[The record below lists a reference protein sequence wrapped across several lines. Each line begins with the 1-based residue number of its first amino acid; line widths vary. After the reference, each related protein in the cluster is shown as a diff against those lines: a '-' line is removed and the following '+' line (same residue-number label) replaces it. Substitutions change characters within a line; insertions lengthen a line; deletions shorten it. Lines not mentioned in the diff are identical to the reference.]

1 MNKVKRILN
10 FWKEVN
16 LLTPVTV
23 KSIAFKNQES
33 LSVKDVLKVPYNRI
47 EDSLLLNNDEKY
59 EIEIGFGDIKNT
71 YLYEK
76 GSIEKEDF
84 VDGDGGES
92 FIFSFKIDGDK
103 KYKEE
108 SFAISKFTFILLKNL
123 ISKSYD
129 DIEYEIKKFNENIE
143 IDLKSYENY
152 NVENV
157 KKITSLILKELNI
170 DNLDE
175 KILKKSF
182 YLKLFSLSEEDN
194 NESSFAQMDFYTR
207 DLENIAKA
215 DLKDDSLLSNIIY
228 SKENKNRQ
236 KIDDNKEFLKEIT
249 LPKNMPIGKWPSK
262 YNPSLMQAAAINI
275 CTSKDYSPNIFS
287 VNGPPGTGKTT
298 LLKEIIADTIVKKA
312 KIIADLNS
320 TDLEIM
326 KTNTTNSYYRNYYK
340 IPDELK
346 KIGIIVSSNNN
357 SAVENISKDL
367 PKAEDVL
374 SKDTLTNL
382 FDINEHENIYFTKD
396 SENIFGDNPRT
407 WGLISAPYGKKTNI
421 QKILGI
427 LPEKTQKNE
436 DFNFSLGN
444 NIPNFK
450 DAVSIFKEKYEKVLK
465 YREDFNSNIKQ
476 FFRNKDEIA
485 EINNSSDQISNLKN
499 KIEYLIEELKKIQ
512 DSKEYKDSILKQK
525 REQKSNIENS
535 YSFFTK
541 IANKLAGEK
550 NPKILE
556 LNKDIEILNEELIN
570 INKDLRNIENDKNEL
585 HKKIQVLENSKKIL
599 KELEEE
605 INMFFKTYS
614 SNENDLKLLERCSD
628 LENFYN
634 DIINNE
640 KTQESCP
647 WGVEEFNKLRE
658 ELFARSLSLIEAY
671 IVNSKGI
678 KANLKLL
685 KLLLSGE
692 NLGYSTEERK
702 NVFKECFHT
711 LNLLIPV
718 LSTTFASVSR
728 AFKDFGENELGIVI
742 IDEAGQATPFSA
754 MGLLYRAN
762 RCIIV
767 GDPLQVEPVM
777 TVTSTLIRAIA
788 NKYELN
794 KLEKEFNIAGK
805 IFNYTSPSL
814 SIQTLA
820 DYANLYYGKIGE
832 TEVGCPLVVHRRCL
846 SPMFDISN
854 RISYDDRM
862 INKCMPDKK
871 PINYVLEKNEFIK

>member
-1 MNKVKRILN
+1 MNEVKRILN

-23 KSIAFKNQES
+23 KSIAFKNQKS
-33 LSVKDVLKVPYNRI
+33 LSLEDVLKVPYDRI

-59 EIEIGFGDIKNT
+59 EIEIGFGNIKNA

-76 GSIEKEDF
+76 GNIEKEDF
-84 VDGDGGES
+84 IDGNGGES

-123 ISKSYD
+123 ISKNYD

-170 DNLDE
+170 DKLDE

-207 DLENIAKA
+207 DLETIAKA
-215 DLKDDSLLSNIIY
+215 TLKDDSLLSNIIY

-236 KIDDNKEFLKEIT
+236 KIDDNKEFLEEIT

-262 YNPSLMQAAAINI
+262 FNPSLLQAAAINI
-275 CTSKDYSPNIFS
+275 CTSKDYTPNIFS

-320 TDLEIM
+320 TDLEII
-326 KTNTTNSYYRNYYK
+326 KTNTTEPYYRNYYK

-346 KIGIIVSSNNN
+346 KLGIIVSSNNN

-407 WGLISAPYGKKTNI
+407 WGLISAPYGKKPNI

-436 DFNFSLGN
+436 DFNFSFVE

-450 DAVSIFKEKYEKVLK
+450 EAINIFREKYEKVLK
-465 YREDFNSNIKQ
+465 YREDFNTSVKQ

-499 KIEYLIEELKKIQ
+499 KIEYLIEELKKFQ
-512 DSKEYKDSILKQK
+512 D
-525 REQKSNIENS
+525 N
-535 YSFFTK
+535 
-541 IANKLAGEK
+541 
-550 NPKILE
+550 
-556 LNKDIEILNEELIN
+556 
-570 INKDLRNIENDKNEL
+570 
-585 HKKIQVLENSKKIL
+585 
-599 KELEEE
+599 
-605 INMFFKTYS
+605 
-614 SNENDLKLLERCSD
+614 
-628 LENFYN
+628 
-634 DIINNE
+634 
-640 KTQESCP
+640 
-647 WGVEEFNKLRE
+647 
-658 ELFARSLSLIEAY
+658 
-671 IVNSKGI
+671 
-678 KANLKLL
+678 
-685 KLLLSGE
+685 
-692 NLGYSTEERK
+692 
-702 NVFKECFHT
+702 
-711 LNLLIPV
+711 
-718 LSTTFASVSR
+718 
-728 AFKDFGENELGIVI
+728 
-742 IDEAGQATPFSA
+742 
-754 MGLLYRAN
+754 
-762 RCIIV
+762 
-767 GDPLQVEPVM
+767 
-777 TVTSTLIRAIA
+777 
-788 NKYELN
+788 
-794 KLEKEFNIAGK
+794 
-805 IFNYTSPSL
+805 
-814 SIQTLA
+814 
-820 DYANLYYGKIGE
+820 
-832 TEVGCPLVVHRRCL
+832 
-846 SPMFDISN
+846 
-854 RISYDDRM
+854 
-862 INKCMPDKK
+862 
-871 PINYVLEKNEFIK
+871 